1 MPEKNQGAEVVNKL
15 TETLDQNNEALK
27 LSAKAVE
34 EIKSLAASQ
43 VESSAKIVDAV
54 MSGFKAMTET
64 KETEEKKSL
73 EVQVKNLEAKLQS
86 YRAGEGSAASKDSQ
100 VEEFKSEFRNA
111 INLKTKS
118 DGSFILPLK
127 EVVELKSGVV
137 GFDARRG
144 GLLAK
149 PGYVVPGL
157 LEDKPLAKGISS
169 LIPTIDNAHNATLTF
184 KDISNLNLIQS
195 YENKPAENTK
205 QVIFTQKE
213 IKPFVYKAK
222 IPVSSDILHLNSKG
236 QLSTDIVTEYINSCV
251 DLFNYKKDLTV
262 VTNVIAD
269 SGATGNKV
277 NKVLTAAS
285 NAVVINDILNAYSA
299 LSPFYRTGSVVFAAD
314 HKLIDKIFQQVGS
327 DGHPL
332 MEYYTYIDGQGLT
345 NIKTPNGAVK
355 IIPVDT
361 DFFKGYKAFNDNFS
375 VSSTDVSSGYNTAN
389 TGNGGKVLGMFIDTQ
404 KSIFG
409 IEDSSYFE
417 ADLLLEKKDP
427 YNEEAFFGVK
437 GAFNYKT
444 KLEASI
450 SLLINKN

>member
-1 MPEKNQGAEVVNKL
+1 MSKENQGAEVVNKL
-15 TETLDQNNEALK
+15 TETLEQNNKALE
-27 LSAKAVE
+27 LSAKVVE
-34 EIKSLAASQ
+34 EVKSLAASQ
-43 VESSAKIVDAV
+43 VESSAKVVDAV
-54 MSGFKAMTET
+54 MNGFKTMTET

-86 YRAGEGSAASKDSQ
+86 YKAGEGSSASKDSQ
-100 VEEFKSEFRNA
+100 VEEFKSEFKNV

-157 LEDKPLAKGISS
+157 LEDKPLPKGISS
-169 LIPTIDNAHNATLTF
+169 LIPTIDSAYNATLKF
-184 KDISNLNLIQS
+184 KDISNLSLIQS
-195 YENKPAENTK
+195 YENKPAQSTK
-205 QVIFTQKE
+205 EIIFTEKS
-213 IKPFVYKAK
+213 IAPIIYKATV
-222 IPVSSDILHLNSKG
+222 PVSTDIVHLNSRG
-236 QLSTDIVTEYINSCV
+236 QLSTDIVAEYINSCV
-251 DLFNYKKDLTV
+251 DLFNYKKDQTV
-262 VTNVIAD
+262 ILDVIAD
-269 SGATGNKV
+269 SGETGNKV
-277 NKVLTAAS
+277 NKVLTAS
-285 NAVVINDILNAYSA
+285 SSAVVINDILNAYSA

-361 DFFKGYKAFNDNFS
+361 DFFKGYKAFNDDFS
-375 VSSTDVSSGYNTAN
+375 VSSTNVASGYNTAN
-389 TGNGGKVLGMFIDTQ
+389 TGNAGKVLGMFIDTQ

-409 IEDSSYFE
+409 IEDPSYFE
-417 ADLLLEKKDP
+417 ADLVIDKKDP

-437 GAFNYKT
+437 GAFNYRT